1 MKETIE
7 GLAKLERESRQLRR
21 LEVLI
26 DVIFAI
32 VIWRVFILI
41 PRPGTSDWHW
51 DAIGPFLSANVLT
64 FVLVAL
70 AIVIVIIYWL
80 QNNALFNNLD
90 RTDGR
95 HTALSIVQIFFL
107 LCFLLS
113 IRLGVVLEAS
123 AGTRAFESSTAA
135 LVGIASA
142 WGWSYAIKTRRLV
155 SPDLTDQEAGDLQI
169 RFLAEPITALITIP
183 CAFIGPWIW
192 EVSWLL
198 YPLIAY
204 ILRRRRRK
212 KAGN

>member
-7 GLAKLERESRQLRR
+7 GLAKLERESRQLQR

-32 VIWRVFILI
+32 VIWRVFMLI
-41 PRPGTSDWHW
+41 PRPDTADWQW

-64 FVLVAL
+64 FILM
-70 AIVIVIIYWL
+70 AIAMVVVIIYWI

-95 HTALSIVQIFFL
+95 HTAISIVQIFFL

-123 AGTRAFESSTAA
+123 SGTRAFESCTAA

-142 WGWSYAIKTRRLV
+142 WGWSYAIKNRRLI
-155 SPDLTDQEAGDLQI
+155 SADLTDQEAGDLQI
-169 RFLAEPITALITIP
+169 RILAEPITALITIP
-183 CAFIGPWIW
+183 CAFVGPWIW
-192 EVSWLL
+192 EASWLL

-204 ILRRRRRK
+204 ILRRRK
-212 KAGN
+212 TAGK

>member
-1 MKETIE
+1 MKETVE

-26 DVIFAI
+26 DVVFAI

-41 PRPGTSDWHW
+41 PSPETADWHW
-51 DAIGPFLSANVLT
+51 DSIGPFLSSNVLT
-64 FVLVAL
+64 FILVAL
-70 AIVIVIIYWL
+70 SIVIVIIYWL

-90 RTDGR
+90 RTDSR
-95 HTALSIVQIFFL
+95 HTAISIVQIFFL

-142 WGWSYAIKTRRLV
+142 WGWSYAIKNRRLV

-198 YPLIAY
+198 YPLIAFL
-204 ILRRRRRK
+204 LRQRK
-212 KAGN
+212 KAGK

>member
-41 PRPGTSDWHW
+41 PRPGTSDWQW
-51 DAIGPFLSANVLT
+51 DTIGPFLSANVLT
-64 FVLVAL
+64 FILVAL
-70 AIVIVIIYWL
+70 SIVIVIIYWL

-142 WGWSYAIKTRRLV
+142 WGWSYAIKNRRLI

-169 RFLAEPITALITIP
+169 RFLAEPFTALITIP

-192 EVSWLL
+192 EVSWLS
-198 YPLIAY
+198 YPLITY
-204 ILRRRRRK
+204 ILKRRK
-212 KAGN
+212 KAGKGI

>member
-1 MKETIE
+1 MKETVE

-32 VIWRVFILI
+32 VIWRIFMLI
-41 PRPGTSDWHW
+41 PRPETADWQW
-51 DAIGPFLSANVLT
+51 DAIGPFLASNVLT
-64 FVLVAL
+64 FTLVAL
-70 AIVIVIIYWL
+70 SIVIVIIYWL

-90 RTDGR
+90 RTDSR
-95 HTALSIVQIFFL
+95 HTAISIVQIFFL

-123 AGTRAFESSTAA
+123 AGTRAFESCTAA

-142 WGWSYAIKTRRLV
+142 WGWSYAIKNRRLV

-183 CAFIGPWIW
+183 CAFIGPWVW

-204 ILRRRRRK
+204 ILRRRK
-212 KAGN
+212 KANK

>member
-1 MKETIE
+1 MKETVE

-32 VIWRVFILI
+32 VIWRIFILI
-41 PRPGTSDWHW
+41 PRPGTSNWHW

-90 RTDGR
+90 RTDSR
-95 HTALSIVQIFFL
+95 HTAISIVQIFFL
-107 LCFLLS
+107 LCFLLA

-142 WGWSYAIKTRRLV
+142 WGWSYAIKNRRLV
-155 SPDLTDQEAGDLQI
+155 SPDLTDQEAGDIQI
-169 RFLAEPITALITIP
+169 RFLAEPVTALITIP
-183 CAFIGPWIW
+183 CAFVGPWIW

-198 YPLIAY
+198 YPLIAF
-204 ILRRRRRK
+204 ILRRRR
-212 KAGN
+212 KASK